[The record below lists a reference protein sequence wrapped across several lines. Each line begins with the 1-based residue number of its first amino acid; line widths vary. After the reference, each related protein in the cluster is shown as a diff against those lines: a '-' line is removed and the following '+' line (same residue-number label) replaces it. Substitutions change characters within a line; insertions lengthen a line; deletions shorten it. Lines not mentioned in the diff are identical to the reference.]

1 MRPDAPRV
9 GEMVAIMRRRPHLAP
24 MLKMDAKALA
34 EASRSTDEETR
45 MLAEVLA
52 TMTPGQRTLLRWKV
66 R

>member
-1 MRPDAPRV
+1 
-9 GEMVAIMRRRPHLAP
+9 MVAIMRRRPQLAP